1 MNYVP
6 ALDGV
11 RAIAVL
17 TVIVFHTFYDRFP
30 GGYIGVDLFFVLSGY
45 LITSNLLA
53 EWENCGR
60 IDMPRFW
67 LRRVRR
73 LAPGLYVFLAC
84 LAFAALF
91 TKIRNDVLEAIG
103 FAATYTMNWA
113 RAFELGP
120 DTVLAHTWSLAI
132 EQQFYLIWPIV
143 LSALLAKAGRRGAPL
158 AILALIL
165 AVLGWRI
172 ALEAMHAPGTRIY
185 NGFDTRADALL
196 IGCLLAFLPNLPR
209 TWSPWLFWSASL
221 VGYLFVLFGN
231 NGQWSLIWGFTA
243 FAAVAAIWIAA
254 AASAVTG
261 QFAHTLLTLEPLVAI
276 GRDLLRHV
284 SLALSHP
291 ARPEVPGFAKRSDNQ
306 PRTAAYDQRGRCLV
320 PLDRAPVSD
329 QRKPFDRPIRASS
342 RTCRLHSLL
351 DVILRRLSVRGLDA
365 ILVLAAN
372 REESLAAAW
381 KEASVEQFRRNSMAA
396 GTNASRLEKLDC
408 PTSGVKKL
416 KTQVRR
422 QRLHSSLET

>member
-60 IDMPRFW
+60 IDMPGFW

-143 LSALLAKAGRRGAPL
+143 LSALLAKTGRRGAPL
-158 AILALIL
+158 ATLALIL

-185 NGFDTRADALL
+185 NGFDTRSDALL
-196 IGCLLAFLPNLPR
+196 VGCLLAFLPGVPQV
-209 TWSPWLFWSASL
+209 WSPWLFWAASL

-231 NGQWSLIWGFTA
+231 NGEWSLIWGFTA
-243 FAAVAAIWIAA
+243 FAAVAAVWIAA
-254 AASAVTG
+254 AASAVAG
-261 QFAHTLLTLEPLVAI
+261 QFAHTVLTLEPLVAI
-276 GRDLLRHV
+276 GRISYGMYLWH
-284 SLALSHP
+284 
-291 ARPEVPGFAKRSDNQ
+291 
-306 PRTAAYDQRGRCLV
+306 Y
-320 PLDRAPVSD
+320 
-329 QRKPFDRPIRASS
+329 PI
-342 RTCRLHSLL
+342 L
-351 DVILRRLSVRGLDA
+351 
-365 ILVLAAN
+365 LVLK
-372 REESLAAAW
+372 SLDLPSGVTINLELLLTISVAAASFHW
-381 KEASVEQFRRNSMAA
+381 IERPFLTKGSRSIVRYGQALEPVASKVS
-396 GTNASRLEKLDC
+396 
-408 PTSGVKKL
+408 
-416 KTQVRR
+416 
-422 QRLHSSLET
+422 